1 MTIYLA
7 PFVAIVGVLLY
18 CLPTPPKVAEL
29 GRIAFAFGLLV
40 FLMAYG
46 MGRVHF

>member
-7 PFVAIVGVLLY
+7 PFVAVVGVLLY

-29 GRIAFAFGLLV
+29 GRIAFGLLV